1 MDIIIVEE
9 IDAGTRLDVFLCEKR
24 TDFSRSQAKKHI
36 EQGLVLVNKKN
47 EKAGYN
53 LKLGDKISIEK
64 VEMKE
69 LDATPQDIPIDIVF
83 EDEWLAVINKQQG
96 LVVHPASGSRDH
108 TLVNALLFRIK
119 DLSGI
124 NGVLR
129 PGIVHRLDKDTSG
142 LMVVAK
148 NDYAH
153 RDLAKQIQTKECRRV
168 YWALCE
174 GIFKQT
180 QGTIQTNL
188 AREKKDRKK
197 YAVCGDNEGRH
208 AITNYKVLEQYK
220 DTALVEFELKT
231 GRTHQI
237 RVHSKYLGHPIVG
250 DKFYGYKKQKFSL
263 EGQLLHSKIL
273 IFTHPKSKHEMRFE
287 CDLPVYF
294 IDVLNKVR
302 KQSGIDE
309 PLKK

>member
-1 MDIIIVEE
+1 MDILEVEE

-36 EQGLVLVNKKN
+36 EQGLVLVNDKI
-47 EKAGYN
+47 EKAGYS
-53 LKLGDKISIEK
+53 LRAGDKISVER

-69 LDATPQDIPIDIVF
+69 LDAVAQDIPINIVF

-96 LVVHPASGSRDH
+96 LVVHPASGSRDN

-174 GIFKQT
+174 GIFKDT
-180 QGTIQTNL
+180 QGTIETNL
-188 AREKKDRKK
+188 ARDKHDRKK
-197 YAVCGDNEGRH
+197 YAVCPDNEGRH
-208 AITNYKVLEQYK
+208 AITNYKVLEQYR

-237 RVHSKYLGHPIVG
+237 RVHSKHLGHPIVG
-250 DKFYGYKKQKFSL
+250 DKFYGFKKQKFSL
-263 EGQLLHSKIL
+263 DGQLLHSKVL
-273 IFTHPKSKHEMRFE
+273 IFTHPKTKEEMRFE
-287 CDLPVYF
+287 CNLPDYF
-294 IDVLNKVR
+294 EEVLSKVR
-302 KQSGIDE
+302 KQCGM
-309 PLKK
+309 